1 MIKVKLSQNDEK
13 KTLSLRLK
21 GHAGQANVGHD
32 IVCASATMLAY
43 TVAQMVKYMEDDNK
57 VTRASTIRLKK
68 GNIEVTCHCKTDE
81 GYAEALHTYFV
92 AQVGYSLLAHNYPQY
107 VALNSLGKPTK
118 A

>member
-1 MIKVKLSQNDEK
+1 MINVKLSQADEK

-21 GHAGQANVGHD
+21 GHAGQAEIGKD
-32 IVCASATMLAY
+32 IVCASATILAY
-43 TVAQMVKYMEDDNK
+43 TVAQVVRYMEDNNELTRKPTIKLNK
-57 VTRASTIRLKK
+57 
-68 GNIEVTCHCKTDE
+68 GDIEVTCRCKTDK

-107 VALNSLGKPTK
+107 VALKSLGEPVK

>member
-21 GHAGQANVGHD
+21 GHAGQAEVGKD
-32 IVCASATMLAY
+32 VICASATMLAY
-43 TVAQMVKYMEDDNK
+43 TVAQMVKYMENDNK
-57 VTRASTIRLKK
+57 VTRKSTIRLKK
-68 GNIEVTCHCKTDE
+68 GNIEITCHCKTDE
-81 GYAEALHTYFV
+81 GYAEALHTYFM

-107 VALNSLGKPTK
+107 VALNSLGEPAK

>member
-43 TVAQMVKYMEDDNK
+43 TVAQMVKYMEDDDK
-57 VTRASTIRLKK
+57 VTRRSTIRLKK
-68 GNIEVTCHCKTDE
+68 GNIEVTCRCKTDTS
-81 GYAEALHTYFV
+81 YAEALHTYFV

-107 VALNSLGKPTK
+107 VALNSLGEPTK